1 MDLRI
6 RLIGALIVAC
16 GLALCY
22 GATDLWP
29 VARIDS
35 PPGSS
40 VAGDLLRVAGAC
52 VVALF
57 GVGNVL
63 AGLAVVLR
71 RTERD

>member
-22 GATDLWP
+22 GAIELWP
-29 VARIDS
+29 VARIDA

-40 VAGDLLRVAGAC
+40 AAGDLLRVACASI
-52 VVALF
+52 VALF
-57 GVGNVL
+57 GAGNVL
-63 AGLAVVLR
+63 AGLAVVLL
-71 RTERD
+71 RTERG